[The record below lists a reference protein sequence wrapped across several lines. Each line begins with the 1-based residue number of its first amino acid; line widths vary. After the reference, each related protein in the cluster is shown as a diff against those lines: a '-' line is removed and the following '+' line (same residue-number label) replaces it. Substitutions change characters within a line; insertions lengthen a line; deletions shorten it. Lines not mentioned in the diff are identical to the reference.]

1 MAQQMPQLQKKLL
14 KKDNAILVKC
24 QECGKKFKTMSM
36 VPTCPKC
43 GGSDIDL
50 AEMKSLS
57 SMVKEA
63 EREEYYHIKKDG
75 DTWNVVHSVHQS
87 PQLGGQVLMNEQVPK
102 KVCPNCGKT
111 SLARPGI
118 DDPYKC
124 AYCGTKLNKGGFP
137 NADAAKKW
145 VLSKWPNDASKIRMT
160 EDGTDANKYIA
171 SIRNPK
177 KKAYAQAYLKYKSGE
192 TSEEPD
198 HNKFGL
204 GYMGAQ
210 AVRIQLGAK

>member
-124 AYCGTKLNKGGFP
+124 AYCGTKLNEQSEAELEFKKGKDGIYYRIGGAYRQFYGNEWHGP
-137 NADAAKKW
+137 FKTKFDALRAF
-145 VLSKWPNDASKIRMT
+145 
-160 EDGTDANKYIA
+160 
-171 SIRNPK
+171 
-177 KKAYAQAYLKYKSGE
+177 KSAFDV
-192 TSEEPD
+192 T
-198 HNKFGL
+198 K
-204 GYMGAQ
+204 
-210 AVRIQLGAK
+210 